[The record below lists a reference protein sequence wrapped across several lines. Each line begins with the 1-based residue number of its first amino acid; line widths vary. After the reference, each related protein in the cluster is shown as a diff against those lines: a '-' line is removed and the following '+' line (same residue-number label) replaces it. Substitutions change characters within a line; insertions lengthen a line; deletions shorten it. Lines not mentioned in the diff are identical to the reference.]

1 MDINGIVEVIKVL
14 SNRVDGM
21 EQQLTDVVYKFIQPM
36 LIEPVESFKMKN
48 SKGDVFLVTID
59 DDGNLKA
66 TQQSK
71 ED

>member
-1 MDINGIVEVIKVL
+1 MDINGIVEVIKAL

-36 LIEPVESFKMKN
+36 LIDPVESIKMKN
-48 SKGDVFLVTID
+48 SKGDVYLVTID